1 MIKLEQRQ
9 VTLFWCLSLT
19 LNLVNKIYSIFIAN
33 FEHVSLSCESTVYK
47 ECNVISHL
55 LYCFFQVISKA
66 AFALIYVLMVYI
78 LIYIL
83 IHAFNV

>member
-19 LNLVNKIYSIFIAN
+19 LNLVNKISSIFIAN
-33 FEHVSLSCESTVYK
+33 FKNVSVSCESAVYK
-47 ECNVISHL
+47 ACNVISHL